1 MVSEVGYR
9 VRSLHFPLFVGSVQR
24 KVQRLKAK
32 RVNPRAWLF
41 CYVGKK
47 AEEIW
52 GKIRR
57 INKANLENNRTVLGN
72 IQGKANMLLAASEL
86 KQLALFFSTCV
97 RVTGL
102 NVFVISSFN
111 WRRVNA
117 LRYLDFHIPYLYV
130 LSKLFSPYSVKCP
143 NDMVNRRKPSRTIC
157 NIFRFD
163 SER

>member
-9 VRSLHFPLFVGSVQR
+9 VRSLHFPLFVGSVQG

-72 IQGKANMLLAASEL
+72 IQGKANMRLAASEL
-86 KQLALFFSTCV
+86 KQLCV

-111 WRRVNA
+111 WRRVAA
-117 LRYLDFHIPYLYV
+117 LRYLHFHIPYLYV
-130 LSKLFSPYSVKCP
+130 LSKLFSPYSVKRP